1 MLNISGL
8 NTGIVIDHIA
18 AGGGMEVYNYL
29 GLEKLDCSVA
39 IIKNAKSSK
48 TGKKDMIKIEGNLD
62 VDLNVLGVLD
72 PNITINII
80 SDGHIVEKHHLTL
93 PEEVTNI
100 IKCKNPRCIT
110 SVEQELPHRFKLT
123 NREKGIYR
131 CVYCEQKFNGKLK

>member
-8 NTGIVIDHIA
+8 NSGVVIDHIA
-18 AGGGMEVYNYL
+18 AGGGMQIYNYL
-29 GLEKLDCSVA
+29 NLEKLDCSVA

-48 TGKKDMIKIEGNLD
+48 TGKKDMIKIEGPIAIDLD
-62 VDLNVLGVLD
+62 MLGVLN

-80 SDGHIVEKHHLTL
+80 KEGHIVEKRHLNL

-100 IKCKNPRCIT
+100 IKCRNPRCIT
-110 SVEQELPHRFKLT
+110 SIEQELPHKFKLT

-131 CVYCEQKFNGKLK
+131 CVYCEQKFSGK